1 MAVIA
6 TFRRLGVSRRLATL
20 VEGESLANDGTAL
33 VLFSATVAA
42 ISGGGSVSETAEAIA
57 IAVVT
62 SIGIGL
68 AAGWLASRLIALVDD
83 LAIELTISIAAAYG
97 TYLLADGL
105 GQSGIIATVVAGV
118 VIGTYGRSVG
128 LSPRA
133 LEALDVVWELI
144 AFLLTAFAFLL
155 VGLAISV
162 GDLLAGA
169 SSILWGLVGILV
181 ARVVVVYGLLGGI
194 AQLIGE
200 RAHWPKPPIGWLH
213 VMFWAGLRGAVAV
226 AMALSLPAA
235 GVAPAD
241 RLRRRAVH
249 VVRAGHDGG
258 AGRRPNGLTRA
269 GARCGSRP
277 GTRLE
282 PPSRQ
287 IGDGVRGGGRGDA
300 PSRYAQA
307 AETEPDREI
316 ERNHM
321 PAVQRNVQER
331 ERHRRDGD
339 GKWGPAGAGD
349 AVEEH
354 ATEDRLLGARD
365 EDRDQGPGQEREV
378 RPAEAGD
385 TGRATEDGTHDGCCN
400 EGETNHDADHDG
412 PGQLPQVDPGHPRC
426 QGPIPGAGRCQE
438 QEREAEHGADGERIE
453 AGARRRPTRDRD
465 RREARADERCVAP
478 RVEGTPRGVA
488 EGCGDGCHRARG
500 TKATSPVA

>member
-1 MAVIA
+1 MAETGSAATLDAIRAVVALLSVAALAALVVSRLRMPYSVTLVVLGLVAGALLPRGTIEVTPELVLLVLVPGLVFEAALRLDLEHLRRTFGWIVLLAAPGVVISALIVALVLRAATGLPFELGMVVGAMVAATDPVAVIA
-6 TFRRLGVSRRLATL
+6 TFRRLGVPRRLATL

-42 ISGGGSVSETAEAIA
+42 ISGGGSVSETAEAVV

-68 AAGWLASRLIALVDD
+68 AAGWLASRLMALVDD

-97 TYLLADGL
+97 TYLVADGL

-226 AMALSLPAA
+226 AMALSLPADFPQRALLQQITFGVVLFTLFAQGTTA
-235 GVAPAD
+235 GLVVARTGLRAPAPEP
-241 RLRRRAVH
+241 L
-249 VVRAGHDGG
+249 G
-258 AGRRPNGLTRA
+258 P
-269 GARCGSRP
+269 S
-277 GTRLE
+277 GT
-282 PPSRQ
+282 
-287 IGDGVRGGGRGDA
+287 
-300 PSRYAQA
+300 
-307 AETEPDREI
+307 
-316 ERNHM
+316 
-321 PAVQRNVQER
+321 
-331 ERHRRDGD
+331 
-339 GKWGPAGAGD
+339 
-349 AVEEH
+349 
-354 ATEDRLLGARD
+354 
-365 EDRDQGPGQEREV
+365 
-378 RPAEAGD
+378 
-385 TGRATEDGTHDGCCN
+385 
-400 EGETNHDADHDG
+400 
-412 PGQLPQVDPGHPRC
+412 
-426 QGPIPGAGRCQE
+426 
-438 QEREAEHGADGERIE
+438 
-453 AGARRRPTRDRD
+453 
-465 RREARADERCVAP
+465 
-478 RVEGTPRGVA
+478 
-488 EGCGDGCHRARG
+488 
-500 TKATSPVA
+500 

>member
-1 MAVIA
+1 MAETGSTATLDAIRAVVALLSVAALAALVVARLRVPYSVTLVVLGLVAGALLPRGTIEVTPELVLLVLVPGLVFEAALRLDLEHLRRTFGWIVLLAAPGVVISALIVALVLRAATGLPFELGMVVGAMVAATDPVAVIA

-42 ISGGGSVSETAEAIA
+42 ISGGGSVSETAQAIA

-226 AMALSLPAA
+226 AMALSLPADFPQRA
-235 GVAPAD
+235 LLQQIAFGVVLFTLFAQGTTAE
-241 RLRRRAVH
+241 L
-249 VVRAGHDGG
+249 VV
-258 AGRRPNGLTRA
+258 
-269 GARCGSRP
+269 ARTGSRALAP
-277 GTRLE
+277 
-282 PPSRQ
+282 
-287 IGDGVRGGGRGDA
+287 DA
-300 PSRYAQA
+300 
-307 AETEPDREI
+307 D
-316 ERNHM
+316 
-321 PAVQRNVQER
+321 
-331 ERHRRDGD
+331 
-339 GKWGPAGAGD
+339 
-349 AVEEH
+349 
-354 ATEDRLLGARD
+354 L
-365 EDRDQGPGQEREV
+365 GPG
-378 RPAEAGD
+378 
-385 TGRATEDGTHDGCCN
+385 RA
-400 EGETNHDADHDG
+400 
-412 PGQLPQVDPGHPRC
+412 
-426 QGPIPGAGRCQE
+426 
-438 QEREAEHGADGERIE
+438 
-453 AGARRRPTRDRD
+453 
-465 RREARADERCVAP
+465 
-478 RVEGTPRGVA
+478 
-488 EGCGDGCHRARG
+488 
-500 TKATSPVA
+500 

>member
-1 MAVIA
+1 MAETGSTATLDAIRAVVALLSVAALAALVVARLRVPYSVTLVVLGLVAGALLPRGTIEVTPELVLLVLVPGLVFEAALRLDLEHLRRTFGWIVLLAAPGVVISALIVALVLRAATGLPFELGMVVGAMVAATDPVAVIA

-226 AMALSLPAA
+226 AMALSLPADFPQRA
-235 GVAPAD
+235 LLQQIAFGVVLFTLFAQGTTAE
-241 RLRRRAVH
+241 L
-249 VVRAGHDGG
+249 VV
-258 AGRRPNGLTRA
+258 
-269 GARCGSRP
+269 ARTGSRALAP
-277 GTRLE
+277 
-282 PPSRQ
+282 
-287 IGDGVRGGGRGDA
+287 DA
-300 PSRYAQA
+300 
-307 AETEPDREI
+307 D
-316 ERNHM
+316 
-321 PAVQRNVQER
+321 
-331 ERHRRDGD
+331 
-339 GKWGPAGAGD
+339 
-349 AVEEH
+349 
-354 ATEDRLLGARD
+354 L
-365 EDRDQGPGQEREV
+365 GPG
-378 RPAEAGD
+378 
-385 TGRATEDGTHDGCCN
+385 RA
-400 EGETNHDADHDG
+400 
-412 PGQLPQVDPGHPRC
+412 
-426 QGPIPGAGRCQE
+426 
-438 QEREAEHGADGERIE
+438 
-453 AGARRRPTRDRD
+453 
-465 RREARADERCVAP
+465 
-478 RVEGTPRGVA
+478 
-488 EGCGDGCHRARG
+488 
-500 TKATSPVA
+500 